1 MTIAD
6 YTLEYINGIPYLMP
20 YGQSVA
26 DLKKC
31 VKLNDTGIF
40 IWNSL
45 SDGFGR
51 DKILSEMCKK
61 YNAVT
66 PDDKTILSD
75 DLDSFLDILTAYR
88 VFEREN
94 DIITLPDNS
103 KPHHLSFL
111 NPGPYAGYLISAFPV
126 IMFQTIF
133 PFSAMMTMKICHLMH
148 LRIQCMTILQL
159 I

>member
-103 KPHHLSFL
+103 KPHHLRINTIL
-111 NPGPYAGYLISAFPV
+111 YASMHRMN
-126 IMFQTIF
+126 MFQTIF
-133 PFSAMMTMKICHLMH
+133 PFSAMMTMKICHLIH
-148 LRIQCMTILQL
+148 LRVQCMTILQL

>member
-45 SDGFGR
+45 SDGSGR
-51 DKILSEMCKK
+51 DEILSEMCKK

-94 DIITLPDNS
+94 DIITLPDN
-103 KPHHLSFL
+103 
-111 NPGPYAGYLISAFPV
+111 
-126 IMFQTIF
+126 
-133 PFSAMMTMKICHLMH
+133 
-148 LRIQCMTILQL
+148 
-159 I
+159 

>member
-45 SDGFGR
+45 SDGSGR
-51 DKILSEMCKK
+51 DEILS
-61 YNAVT
+61 
-66 PDDKTILSD
+66 
-75 DLDSFLDILTAYR
+75 
-88 VFEREN
+88 
-94 DIITLPDNS
+94 
-103 KPHHLSFL
+103 
-111 NPGPYAGYLISAFPV
+111 
-126 IMFQTIF
+126 
-133 PFSAMMTMKICHLMH
+133 
-148 LRIQCMTILQL
+148 
-159 I
+159 

>member
-51 DKILSEMCKK
+51 DKILSEMCKNTMPLLPMIK
-61 YNAVT
+61 LFFL
-66 PDDKTILSD
+66 TILIHFRHTYS
-75 DLDSFLDILTAYR
+75 
-88 VFEREN
+88 
-94 DIITLPDNS
+94 
-103 KPHHLSFL
+103 
-111 NPGPYAGYLISAFPV
+111 
-126 IMFQTIF
+126 
-133 PFSAMMTMKICHLMH
+133 
-148 LRIQCMTILQL
+148 LQGF
-159 I
+159 

>member
-66 PDDKTILSD
+66 PDDKTKGIFGKS
-75 DLDSFLDILTAYR
+75 SGAISSETANLLW
-88 VFEREN
+88 V
-94 DIITLPDNS
+94 
-103 KPHHLSFL
+103 
-111 NPGPYAGYLISAFPV
+111 
-126 IMFQTIF
+126 
-133 PFSAMMTMKICHLMH
+133 
-148 LRIQCMTILQL
+148 
-159 I
+159 

>member
-1 MTIAD
+1 
-6 YTLEYINGIPYLMP
+6 
-20 YGQSVA
+20 SVA

-103 KPHHLSFL
+103 KPHHLRINTISICINAPDEYVSDNFSIFRYDDNEDLSF
-111 NPGPYAGYLISAFPV
+111 NTF
-126 IMFQTIF
+126 
-133 PFSAMMTMKICHLMH
+133 
-148 LRIQCMTILQL
+148 
-159 I
+159 